1 MDKRQYL
8 IEALQAGAYKRKDWI
23 LSVFSVV
30 RNTTTIGA
38 AYPYALVHQPN
49 DPLVYTIDLNDPDA
63 LTVIDGATKDQPLFS
78 LKDRITLQPHD
89 IPNVKE
95 TIETN
100 LGNLLLNCMLFV
112 YPFGDKIPFMT
123 GKLKAGKIE
132 ALVASMLTPD
142 PVTGANRDPAKI
154 YVDEY
159 LKYCEA
165 VSAAAGLT
173 QLCVPSASPK
183 TMSVSPEVLK
193 RRDELLLEYGSQ
205 LHDPAIVARIETEL
219 TQMDREWFKGDPGEG
234 FLLSAK
240 SVDVSRKRAFIMV
253 GAETGFGDTKD
264 GVDPIKKSLSE
275 GWDLEQL
282 PAMVNNLRSG
292 SYNRGHETALGGESV
307 KYFYRIFQNTRVVED
322 DCGST
327 EGLPWVVTTDNFTT
341 FDGLWTT
348 DGVALDVSSSKA
360 LIGKSI
366 KLRSPML
373 CRTAAPSFCA
383 KCVGKLL
390 AANPT
395 GLHIA
400 ASDVG
405 SIFMSTFMGAMHGK
419 ALRTAKFDYRT
430 AIT

>member
-23 LSVFSVV
+23 ISAFSVV
-30 RNTTTIGA
+30 RNTTAINA
-38 AYPYALVHQPN
+38 NYPYAIVHQPN
-49 DPLVYTIDLNDPDA
+49 DPAVYFIDPNDPDT
-63 LTVIDGATKDQPLFS
+63 LTVIDGATQQQAVFG

-89 IPNVKE
+89 IPNVMQ
-95 TIETN
+95 TTETN
-100 LGNLLLNCMLFV
+100 LGNVLINCMLFV
-112 YPFGDKIPFMT
+112 YPFGGKIPFMT
-123 GKLKAGKIE
+123 GRLKAGKIE
-132 ALVASMLTPD
+132 ALVASLLTPN
-142 PVTGANRDPAKI
+142 PEPGVERDPTKI

-159 LKYCEA
+159 VKYCEA
-165 VSAAAGLT
+165 VSASAGLT

-183 TMSVSPEVLK
+183 TMSVDPAVLK
-193 RRDELLLEYGSQ
+193 RRDELLLEYGNQ

-240 SVDVSRKRAFIMV
+240 SVDVSRKRAFVMV
-253 GAETGFGDTKD
+253 GVETGFSDTRD
-264 GVDPIKKSLSE
+264 GVEPIKKSLNE
-275 GWDLEQL
+275 GWDLNQM
-282 PAMVNNLRSG
+282 PAMVNNARSG

-307 KYFYRIFQNTRVVED
+307 KYFYRVFQNTRVVED
-322 DCGST
+322 DCQTT
-327 EGLPWVVTTDNFTT
+327 EGLLWTITEDNYTT
-341 FDGLWTT
+341 FAGLWTT
-348 DGVALDVSSSKA
+348 EGVVLDNATTKA
-360 LIGKSI
+360 LIGKTI
-366 KLRSPML
+366 KIRSPML
-373 CRTAAPSFCA
+373 CRTASPSFCA
-383 KCVGKLL
+383 KCVGNLL

-419 ALRTAKFDYRT
+419 ALRTAKFDYRN